1 MSRGGRRRGNNRLDK
16 AYRAQ
21 GATGNVQARLRIL
34 ATTDLHMHIL
44 PYDYFTDKVSHTRG
58 LARTASLIH
67 AARAEVGAE
76 NCLLVDNGDFLTG
89 TPMDDEIA
97 RRMEAPPETA
107 QTSPHPMISVMNGLG
122 YDAATLGNHD
132 FDHGGV
138 ARLEQILEQASFPPF
153 VLANVNRPG
162 GDSTSFL
169 PPPHKILT
177 RQVPDQ
183 DGTFHPLRIGI
194 TGLLPPQSIRPRRT
208 LKTLPRTEDM
218 VSAAQRVVPALR
230 AQGGADIV
238 LLLAHT
244 GIGEADHHPP
254 GLENALVPLSR
265 VAGGVDAIIGGHA
278 HQVFPGGFS
287 APQTPGLSP
296 ESGHINDVPVA
307 VPGGFWGGSHLGG
320 VIDLDLIQE
329 AGRWSVSSDKVE
341 LRAVFARDAAGQAHA
356 AAPEDAE
363 ITRRLAAEHNRTL
376 AYVRTP
382 PVAERPAV
390 AQLFFVSCPPQCG
403 GATGAAGTKG
413 FCRPRAAGG
422 HCA

>member
-265 VAGGVDAIIGGHA
+265 VAGGWTPSSAGMRIRSSRAGSRHRRRRVCRRRAAISMTCLWPYRGVLGGLTSGGGDRPGLD
-278 HQVFPGGFS
+278 PGGR
-287 APQTPGLSP
+287 ALVRQLR
-296 ESGHINDVPVA
+296 
-307 VPGGFWGGSHLGG
+307 
-320 VIDLDLIQE
+320 Q
-329 AGRWSVSSDKVE
+329 GRT
-341 LRAVFARDAAGQAHA
+341 ARC
-356 AAPEDAE
+356 
-363 ITRRLAAEHNRTL
+363 L
-376 AYVRTP
+376 
-382 PVAERPAV
+382 
-390 AQLFFVSCPPQCG
+390 CP
-403 GATGAAGTKG
+403 
-413 FCRPRAAGG
+413 
-422 HCA
+422 